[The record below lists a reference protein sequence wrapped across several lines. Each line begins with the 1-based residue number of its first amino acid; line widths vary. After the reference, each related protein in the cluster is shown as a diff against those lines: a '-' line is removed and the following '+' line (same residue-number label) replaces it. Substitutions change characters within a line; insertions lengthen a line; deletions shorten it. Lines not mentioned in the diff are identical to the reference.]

1 MSPASGG
8 APCPE
13 SWLLLG
19 AQSNVPRKLYF
30 DTDSFHRFADAFGSR
45 GLRAD
50 LRDRIVLSLVTIMEV
65 LSQLTLKSGDEIL
78 KRIHSLLNLVNRE
91 RAEILPW
98 MDFPIAKVGFGTKI
112 EEDTTERLGRRP
124 DVLTQ
129 VPLWFTGPG
138 PGSRVI
144 GTVDVAGLRSG
155 PRLPRKVGPAGPL
168 VEPSKM
174 SEGYPPFRLSGPER
188 VRQLFP

>member
-1 MSPASGG
+1 MAGPLIRA
-8 APCPE
+8 CRLKFDELRPE
-13 SWLLLG
+13 AGKLKDLPDRTKDRVTEDFRRILE
-19 AQSNVPRKLYF
+19 PYRKPPLS
-30 DTDSFHRFADAFGSR
+30 DD
-45 GLRAD
+45 GLRAAFID
-50 LRDRIVLSLVTIMEV
+50 GLARRV
-65 LSQLTLKSGDEIL
+65 G
-78 KRIHSLLNLVNRE
+78 
-91 RAEILPW
+91 
-98 MDFPIAKVGFGTKI
+98 AK
-112 EEDTTERLGRRP
+112 P

-129 VPLWFTGPG
+129 VPLWFTGPD
-138 PGSRVI
+138 PDSRVI